1 MHKLLS
7 KLPEKRAKNE
17 EGFTLI
23 ELLVVVVILGVLIAV
38 AIPLYLNYRKGANDA
53 ASQSDLRNSI
63 SVLELCLTDDGKYP
77 KDDKMSLQN
86 GGGTAGSCNR
96 EIALSEGTQLVYRT
110 TDGGVTYTITDT
122 NDSGSGKIYC
132 YSSATGGQV
141 VDGSELGG
149 TECVRPQ

>member
-38 AIPLYLNYRKGANDA
+38 AIPLYLNYRRGANDA

-63 SVLELCLTDDGKYP
+63 SVLELCLTDNGKYP
-77 KDDKMSLQN
+77 TKDGMSLQN
-86 GGGTAGSCNR
+86 GGARSWASALRRTGGSSSPMLWPVGPV
-96 EIALSEGTQLVYRT
+96 AQLVRAA
-110 TDGGVTYTITDT
+110 
-122 NDSGSGKIYC
+122 DS
-132 YSSATGGQV
+132 
-141 VDGSELGG
+141 
-149 TECVRPQ
+149 